1 MDKTTINITV
11 FGWDDLC
18 QGSSGEISS
27 CRHLQGLED
36 QTVGKPIQMGSG
48 YMESVYER
56 CMLIELKKAGLY
68 AKSQHP
74 IKVLYENQIVGEF
87 ISDLIIEESII
98 VELKAISQ
106 LTKIHEAQLVN
117 YLVSTGKDIGLLIN
131 FGPEKVQIKRKIRLL
146 K

>member
-1 MDKTTINITV
+1 MECEKITEKIIGCAFSV
-11 FGWDDLC
+11 FN
-18 QGSSGEISS
+18 
-27 CRHLQGLED
+27 H
-36 QTVGKPIQMGSG
+36 MGSG
-48 YMESVYER
+48 YLESVYER

-87 ISDLIIEESII
+87 IADLIVEESII

-117 YLVSTGKDIGLLIN
+117 YLVSIGKNVGLLIN

-146 K
+146 E